1 MYYIDTPTKKVLTYP
16 FDNTTG
22 NLGTPTE
29 LIDTEAAGIE
39 GSPDG
44 MTIDVDG
51 NLWIA
56 MCHGGAVIQ
65 VDTQAGSIVRK
76 ISFPC
81 VETTACTFGGDRYD
95 RLFVTTGL
103 HKTFCEPDAGKV
115 FVVDGLMTTG
125 LPVVPYKGNI

>member
-1 MYYIDTPTKKVLTYP
+1 MFSSSLKDDFGLGQCITSVVLK
-16 FDNTTG
+16 D
-22 NLGTPTE
+22 
-29 LIDTEAAGIE
+29 
-39 GSPDG
+39 
-44 MTIDVDG
+44 

-76 ISFPC
+76 LSFPC

-103 HKTFCEPDAGKV
+103 HKTLCEPDAGKV
-115 FVVDGLMTTG
+115 FVVDGLMTNG
-125 LPVVPYKGNI
+125 FPVVPYKGNI